1 MPNDEN
7 ALEAAYPK
15 VAVLWL
21 NYNSMHVIE
30 TTKKSLASL
39 LCLDYPNF
47 EVVLADN
54 GSTDGSREAI
64 EEFFRAQTPRKVA
77 ISFVKLSRNLGWADG
92 VNAAY
97 KARDREAKYVALTHN
112 DIVAERGYLR
122 AVVGY
127 MERHREVGAAQGI
140 VTRLGD
146 RSKVD
151 SAGFM
156 LDEALDLFRLS
167 ESGDFSLKKPLR
179 LSYVEGAMP
188 VYNVDA
194 VKSAV
199 KGENE
204 LFVAGAFMYYLEDV
218 FVSVE
223 LWSRG
228 YQCVFLPIITGEHL
242 RMAVSAL
249 HAEPLSLAHYRIRN
263 QVALLC
269 MTNSADKLRFYLQNL
284 RRAAVSRGSFAFRQ
298 MMLRSLV
305 EGTEMGGRLRARY
318 GVIDLY
324 KTPMRRTS
332 VKNRFRI

>member
-1 MPNDEN
+1 M
-7 ALEAAYPK
+7 
-15 VAVLWL
+15 
-21 NYNSMHVIE
+21 I
-30 TTKKSLASL
+30 
-39 LCLDYPNF
+39 
-47 EVVLADN
+47 LADN
-54 GSTDGSREAI
+54 GSTDGSREII
-64 EEFFRAQTPRKVA
+64 EEFLRSRPSRKAA
-77 ISFVKLSRNLGWADG
+77 ISFVRLQRNLGLADG

-112 DIVAERGYLR
+112 DVVADSGFLR
-122 AVVGY
+122 DIVGY
-127 MERHREVGAAQGI
+127 MEKHRDVGAAQGI

-146 RSKVD
+146 HSKVD

-179 LSYVEGAMP
+179 LLYVEGAMP
-188 VYNVDA
+188 VYNVEA
-194 VKSAV
+194 VQSAV
-199 KGENE
+199 KGEDE
-204 LFVAGAFMYYLEDV
+204 LFVPGAFMYYLEDV
-218 FVSVE
+218 FVSLE

-228 YQCVFLPIITGEHL
+228 YQCVFLPTLTGQHL
-242 RMAVSAL
+242 RMAVSAM

-263 QVALLC
+263 QVALLV

-284 RRAAVSRGSFAFRQ
+284 RRAALSRGSFAFRQ

-305 EGTEMGGRLRARY
+305 EGTEMGRRLRARY

-324 KTPMRRTS
+324 KTPMRRTP